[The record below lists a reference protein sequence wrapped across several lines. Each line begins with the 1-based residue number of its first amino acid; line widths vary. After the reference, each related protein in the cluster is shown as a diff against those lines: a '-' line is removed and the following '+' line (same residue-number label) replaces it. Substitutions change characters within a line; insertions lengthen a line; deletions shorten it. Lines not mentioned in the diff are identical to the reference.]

1 MTKYIPVV
9 KNNNESLKYLMDK
22 LHMGLNM
29 ALQPF
34 DIKQVTNVGFHIEVI
49 GEDHRIHKKVVVVS
63 VNNIDYE
70 KE

>member
-34 DIKQVTNVGFHIEVI
+34 DIKQVTNVGFHIEMI
-49 GEDHRIHKKVVVVS
+49 GGRPQDSQKGGCGFCE
-63 VNNIDYE
+63 
-70 KE
+70 